1 MKKVFVS
8 LAFFGLV
15 IVLGMIGTRAMA
27 VEPGNGQVILYD
39 HYQCTGDA
47 YIILDTGNYSDF
59 RSLTNSESGQ
69 TENWNDRVSC
79 FKIGDGAK
87 MKVYQKINYG
97 GKSKEFGRTSGNPN
111 GWWSLAKDWW
121 DNSISSVK
129 VY

>member
-15 IVLGMIGTRAMA
+15 FALGMIGSKAMA

-39 HYQCTGDA
+39 NYQCTGDA

-59 RSLTNSESGQ
+59 RSLTNSENSQ

-79 FKIGDGAK
+79 IKVGAGTK
-87 MKVYQKINYG
+87 VKVYQKINYG
-97 GKSKEFGRTSGNPN
+97 GKNKEFGRTSSNPN